1 MLVPEQDS
9 KSAGRVST
17 LSNACC
23 VRRAPRQ
30 SIIDGECNDV
40 CIRYRGLAGALLKP
54 VVAPESRPYRRLI
67 TSTCPGRSRFS
78 PRYRRVLRGSRQG
91 RTSVTQSLPSR
102 PVSVS
107 SRRCALQVS
116 LGCRHRDLRGNRL
129 LGQLGQVPGCC
140 PTFGSTMCFVSMRFV
155 VDWRDWHGMEM

>member
-67 TSTCPGRSRFS
+67 TSTCPGRSRLFPKILAGPAWIKAGPNQRNSIFAFS
-78 PRYRRVLRGSRQG
+78 SSERVESTLCSPSFTWLPASGSAREQAA
-91 RTSVTQSLPSR
+91 R
-102 PVSVS
+102 PARAGPWMLSHFWQHHVFCIYAV
-107 SRRCALQVS
+107 C
-116 LGCRHRDLRGNRL
+116 G
-129 LGQLGQVPGCC
+129 
-140 PTFGSTMCFVSMRFV
+140 
-155 VDWRDWHGMEM
+155 